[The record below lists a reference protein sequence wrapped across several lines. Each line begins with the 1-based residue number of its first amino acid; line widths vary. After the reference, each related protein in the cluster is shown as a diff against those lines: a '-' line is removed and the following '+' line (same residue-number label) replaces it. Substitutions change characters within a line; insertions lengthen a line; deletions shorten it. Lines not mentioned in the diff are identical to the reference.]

1 MRGDSLVEAN
11 LRLVLPLVTAAL
23 VRRYGDLAGC
33 EDAVQDAA
41 LDAVVAWQRSGV
53 PDDPR
58 AWLFTVA
65 RRRYIDAVRSES
77 AQRRREQRDAV
88 LDTRGAPATSIDDSL
103 AMLAL
108 CCHPAVP
115 VDGQVALTLRV
126 VCGLTTAQIAAA
138 FYSSEAAMAR
148 RITRA
153 KRAIDDA
160 GRAFPAASDLADRA
174 EAIRTTLY
182 VMFTEGHAPHGSEV
196 AVHDEMVSEAIRL
209 TRMLRAALPD
219 DPQTC
224 ALLALM
230 LLAAAR
236 GPARSSADGAAVAL
250 PDQDRSAWDAA
261 MIAEGRGLAAEA
273 LAARPLTSLAIQ
285 AAIQAVHAAAPS
297 AAETDWQQ
305 ILALYDALLLRDAS
319 PAVRLGRAVA
329 VGMARGPLAGLA
341 ELSVLGDDARVAHD
355 PRLLAVRAGLLEQ
368 SGATDQAASTY
379 AEAAQMTT
387 NAAERRWLD
396 ERARRARRN
405 GEEPQ

>member
-1 MRGDSLVEAN
+1 MRGDTLVDAN
-11 LRLVLPLVTAAL
+11 LRLVLPLVTVAL
-23 VRRYGDLAGC
+23 VRRFGDLTGC

-41 LDAVVAWQRSGV
+41 LEAVVAWERNGM

-58 AWLFTVA
+58 AWLFAVA

-88 LDTRGAPATSIDDSL
+88 LGTRETSPTSIDDSL

-115 VDGQVALTLRV
+115 VDGQIALTLRI
-126 VCGLTTAQIAAA
+126 VCGLTTADIAAA

-160 GRAFPAASDLADRA
+160 GRAFPAASELADRA
-174 EAIRTTLY
+174 DAVRTTLY
-182 VMFTEGHAPHGSEV
+182 VMFAEGHAPHRSEA
-196 AVHDEMVSEAIRL
+196 AVHHEVVSEAIRL

-236 GPARSSADGAAVAL
+236 GPARSTVDGVAVAL

-261 MIAEGRGLAAEA
+261 MIAEGRRLAAEA

-285 AAIQAVHAAAPS
+285 AAIQAVHVAAS
-297 AAETDWQQ
+297 TAADTDWQQ

-341 ELSVLGDDARVAHD
+341 ELSLLSEDARVAHD
-355 PRLLAVRAGLLEQ
+355 PRLLATRAGLLEQ
-368 SGATDQAASTY
+368 SGATDQAASAY
-379 AEAAQMTT
+379 AEAARMTT

-396 ERARRARRN
+396 ERARRARRTR
-405 GEEPQ
+405 EEPR